1 MNRRKFLK
9 KTAKLSALAGFAY
22 VAGGS
27 IVSASSEKKAAYGL
41 AAVRG
46 GEPGPMFK
54 KAIDALGGI
63 GNFVKKGQSVLVK
76 PNMAWDVAPEFAAN
90 TNPELVGEIVKACV
104 DAGASDVYVFDH
116 TCDNWKEA
124 YKNSGIEAAAKAAG
138 AKVVPGNSRKYYQKV
153 RVPGGTALK
162 EAEVHELVINS
173 DVFIN
178 VPVLKSHGTTRVTI
192 AMKNLMGN
200 VWERRAWHMGDLHRC
215 IADFT
220 AYRKPDL
227 NVVDAYNVMIRNGPR
242 GIQSKADLVNMK
254 SLVASADIVAADAA
268 STKIFGR
275 EPEDIDYIKI
285 GHEKKLGNMKLNE
298 INIARIAM

>member
-1 MNRRKFLK
+1 MNRREFLK
-9 KTAKLSALAGFAY
+9 KTAKLSALAGLAY
-22 VAGGS
+22 AAGGAVVS
-27 IVSASSEKKAAYGL
+27 SASEKTLPYGL

-63 GNFVKKGQSVLVK
+63 GKFVKKGQSVLVK
-76 PNMAWDVAPEFAAN
+76 PNIGWNVAPEFAAN
-90 TNPELVGEIVKACV
+90 TNPKLVAEIIKACLG
-104 DAGASDVYVFDH
+104 AGASTVYVFDH
-116 TCDNWKEA
+116 TCDNWQES
-124 YKNSGIEAAAKAAG
+124 YKNSGIEAAAKEAG

-162 EAEVHELVINS
+162 EAEVHELVIDT

-178 VPVLKSHGTTRVTI
+178 VPVLKHHGTTKATI

-200 VWERRAWHMGDLHRC
+200 VWERRTWHMGDLHRC

-227 NVVDAYNVMIRNGPR
+227 NVIDAYNVMMKNGPR
-242 GIQSKADLVNMK
+242 GIQSKEDLVNMK
-254 SLVASADIVAADAA
+254 SLIASADIVAADAA
-268 STKIFGR
+268 SSKLFGR
-275 EPEDIDYIKI
+275 EPETLDFIKI
-285 GHEKKLGNMKLNE
+285 AHEKKLGTMNLNE
-298 INIARIAM
+298 VNIARIAM